1 MLNAIGQDIRY
12 AFRTIQKSKS
22 YSAAVLLTLAIGIG
36 ANVAVFSVVYGVLFR
51 PLPYAQPERLV
62 RVFNPNKETAGFM
75 SGQLSPQ
82 DVDDFRRNNH
92 SFESVSA
99 YSYNPKTG
107 GMVMLEGEPQ
117 QLETASVSG
126 DFFTTMRGG
135 AHLGRLLTPADD
147 VVGKDKQIV
156 ISYPFWKSQF
166 GGDPGIIGRTLRFSD
181 GPFTVVGVANEHM
194 QFPGPD
200 VKIWAPLSLIGE
212 DDVPHRRQ
220 VRWLSVVAR
229 MKQGVSVEAANAD
242 ANVIFKQLE
251 LEHADT
257 NTGFGQGDVVSLRDS
272 IVGKVKPIVLAVAAS
287 VGLLLLIACV
297 NLANLLLAKSI
308 SRAREFAVR
317 AALGASRRRIVRQI
331 MVESLVFAILGGII
345 SLLFARW
352 VTSLVVAMSSGTIP
366 RAADVRVDLP
376 IVLFTLGLSIV
387 AALVFGLAPA
397 LRTSAGP
404 LREQLNEGSAA
415 SGEGRK
421 SKNLREL
428 LVIGQ
433 MALAVALLIG
443 AGLVLKSYVRLINVD
458 PGFNPDHVLS
468 LHLSIPGEMFQGG
481 PEQRLVFRRRLLDR
495 LKQLPGVISV
505 GGSKTMPLK
514 GAGEPY
520 GFEIDTT
527 EGRKRVTLDS
537 GTLITTS
544 GYFKTLQ
551 IPLIEGEFF
560 SDKDDVEPRWVVVV
574 SKGLAEQLW
583 PGQSAVGKQLHLSD
597 ETVTVIGVAGNVR
610 QQGLAK
616 KSETAIYVPPAIFV
630 RASLNVFLRTQQD
643 PAQLIN
649 PVRDAI
655 WEVNQSLPISDI
667 QPMPNFVRETVA
679 QPRFFASIVNAFAT
693 IALLLAAIGIY
704 GVMAYAVRQRT
715 REIGVRVALGAQ
727 RGDILTLILNSGV
740 KLVLIGVVIGIVCAL
755 ALGQYLA
762 SVLFEVSPRDLTIYL
777 AMPLVL
783 AFAGILATFI
793 PAVQAT
799 RLDPLKA
806 IRHE

>member
-1 MLNAIGQDIRY
+1 
-12 AFRTIQKSKS
+12 
-22 YSAAVLLTLAIGIG
+22 
-36 ANVAVFSVVYGVLFR
+36 
-51 PLPYAQPERLV
+51 
-62 RVFNPNKETAGFM
+62 
-75 SGQLSPQ
+75 
-82 DVDDFRRNNH
+82 
-92 SFESVSA
+92 
-99 YSYNPKTG
+99 
-107 GMVMLEGEPQ
+107 
-117 QLETASVSG
+117 
-126 DFFTTMRGG
+126 
-135 AHLGRLLTPADD
+135 
-147 VVGKDKQIV
+147 
-156 ISYPFWKSQF
+156 
-166 GGDPGIIGRTLRFSD
+166 
-181 GPFTVVGVANEHM
+181 
-194 QFPGPD
+194 
-200 VKIWAPLSLIGE
+200 
-212 DDVPHRRQ
+212 
-220 VRWLSVVAR
+220 
-229 MKQGVSVEAANAD
+229 
-242 ANVIFKQLE
+242 
-251 LEHADT
+251 
-257 NTGFGQGDVVSLRDS
+257 
-272 IVGKVKPIVLAVAAS
+272 
-287 VGLLLLIACV
+287 
-297 NLANLLLAKSI
+297 
-308 SRAREFAVR
+308 
-317 AALGASRRRIVRQI
+317 
-331 MVESLVFAILGGII
+331 
-345 SLLFARW
+345 
-352 VTSLVVAMSSGTIP
+352 
-366 RAADVRVDLP
+366 
-376 IVLFTLGLSIV
+376 
-387 AALVFGLAPA
+387 
-397 LRTSAGP
+397 
-404 LREQLNEGSAA
+404 
-415 SGEGRK
+415 
-421 SKNLREL
+421 
-428 LVIGQ
+428 
-433 MALAVALLIG
+433 
-443 AGLVLKSYVRLINVD
+443 
-458 PGFNPDHVLS
+458 
-468 LHLSIPGEMFQGG
+468 MFQGG

-762 SVLFEVSPRDLTIYL
+762 SVLFEVSPRDLTIYI